1 MEIILKQ
8 DVQNLGYA
16 DEIVKV
22 KNGYARNY
30 LIPQGYAI
38 LATEPA
44 KKMLAE
50 TLKQRA
56 FKAEKIRKEAE
67 FMAGKI
73 EGLSVKIFT
82 KASEKGTIFG
92 SVNNI
97 AVANALKEQHG
108 IEIDRKKIIIKELPF
123 GSTTESLTNSIEKA
137 VKAGKVKIASIQ
149 DFTSS
154 EVNIELKL
162 PRGVYTKDV
171 VDSLYAFTECE
182 QTIYC
187 NLLVIKDNMPVQ
199 MTVTEAETAAETV
212 ITLAVILLV

>member
-108 IEIDRKKIIIKELPF
+108 IEIDRKKIIIKEDHIKEL
-123 GSTTESLTNSIEKA
+123 GNYTA
-137 VKAGKVKIASIQ
+137 VVNLHKDFNKV
-149 DFTSS
+149 TLNL
-154 EVNIELKL
+154 EVL
-162 PRGVYTKDV
+162 
-171 VDSLYAFTECE
+171 
-182 QTIYC
+182 
-187 NLLVIKDNMPVQ
+187 
-199 MTVTEAETAAETV
+199 AEE
-212 ITLAVILLV
+212 